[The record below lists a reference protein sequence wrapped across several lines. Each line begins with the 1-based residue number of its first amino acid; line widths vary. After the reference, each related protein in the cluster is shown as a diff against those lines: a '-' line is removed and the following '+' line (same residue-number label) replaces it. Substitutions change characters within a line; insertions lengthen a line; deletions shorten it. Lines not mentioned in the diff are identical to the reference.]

1 MPRFEK
7 YRGKVIKVIY
17 SKEEQKAMDQS
28 IREQLVEYD
37 KEHAKDI
44 ESLMLDILHDEFGFG
59 ESRARRAWE
68 RFHPRLLELMDRY
81 GAGETSEDRKR
92 LGRLSNLGINV
103 ERWIKDF
110 ELFQKMKRGE

>member
-28 IREQLVEYD
+28 IRDQLVEYD

-44 ESLMLDILHDEFGFG
+44 ESIVLDILH
-59 ESRARRAWE
+59 
-68 RFHPRLLELMDRY
+68 
-81 GAGETSEDRKR
+81 
-92 LGRLSNLGINV
+92 
-103 ERWIKDF
+103 
-110 ELFQKMKRGE
+110 

>member
-7 YRGKVIKVIY
+7 YRGKIIKVIY

-44 ESLMLDILHDEFGFG
+44 ESLMLDILHDESGFG
-59 ESRARRAWE
+59 AVRAE
-68 RFHPRLLELMDRY
+68 RVFEKLHPRLLELFNRY
-81 GAGETSEDRKR
+81 GAGQTDEDRER
-92 LGRLSNLGINV
+92 LANLKKIGIDI
-103 ERWIKDF
+103 ERWSG
-110 ELFQKMKRGE
+110 QYGGEKS